1 MGRSEKVEKERIR
14 EFGERGVKERGIIE
28 LGKRLVREMVRDRG
42 VRKIGVR
49 GDKRE

>member
-14 EFGERGVKERGIIE
+14 EFGERGVKERGIRE
-28 LGKRLVREMVRDRG
+28 LGKRLVREMVRG